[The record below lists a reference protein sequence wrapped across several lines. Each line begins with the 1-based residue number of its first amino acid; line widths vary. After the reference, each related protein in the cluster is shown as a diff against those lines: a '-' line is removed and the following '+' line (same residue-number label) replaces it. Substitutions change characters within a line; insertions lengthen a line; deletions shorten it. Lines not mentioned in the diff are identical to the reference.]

1 MSLNHWRWSLHANIN
16 EAPSFI
22 IKTDGVSL
30 TEQLFAT
37 PLEDK
42 DHQGRTRVYI
52 SNEHQ
57 FINQD
62 PTKIK
67 NDWWEK
73 IIQPPISSSPRLDS
87 PKKSRMQRRDLCSMD
102 IESRALSN
110 RFKNRWWIVS
120 KDMELQHTLRFD
132 STLTL
137 GFKWRAT
144 ARLKLGGERPS
155 IPLKDDPTMLF
166 LLPSPCRSSKLVCNP
181 STHNYF
187 LSISLNVSID
197 ICKST

>member
-1 MSLNHWRWSLHANIN
+1 LHANIN

-57 FINQD
+57 FVNQD

-67 NDWWEK
+67 ND
-73 IIQPPISSSPRLDS
+73 
-87 PKKSRMQRRDLCSMD
+87 
-102 IESRALSN
+102 
-110 RFKNRWWIVS
+110 
-120 KDMELQHTLRFD
+120 
-132 STLTL
+132 
-137 GFKWRAT
+137 
-144 ARLKLGGERPS
+144 
-155 IPLKDDPTMLF
+155 
-166 LLPSPCRSSKLVCNP
+166 
-181 STHNYF
+181 
-187 LSISLNVSID
+187 
-197 ICKST
+197 